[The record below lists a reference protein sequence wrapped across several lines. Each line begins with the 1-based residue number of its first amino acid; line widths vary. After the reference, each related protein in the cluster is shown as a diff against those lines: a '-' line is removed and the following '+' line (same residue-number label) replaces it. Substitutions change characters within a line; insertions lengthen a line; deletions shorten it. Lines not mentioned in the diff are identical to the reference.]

1 MSVLKARRSESRAE
15 YVNVAKEI
23 FQGTIDFLS
32 RLSAR
37 YSRLM
42 APSVSGLASK
52 VLEHA
57 EVANSIYPTDKVKC
71 ETREYHLV
79 EARGALMALDVELAQ
94 CYEIMMK
101 NPEGCFTGVDGK
113 RSVAPAEAKRELENM
128 AQRLGE
134 LIDEEN
140 SKLTGVMKS
149 DKERLKAAKRA
160 AKKAAEEISQ
170 EGT

>member
-1 MSVLKARRSESRAE
+1 MNQPIKWVENQMPKSSDSQLKVMDLEEVKKARAFHKS
-15 YVNVAKEI
+15 
-23 FQGTIDFLS
+23 FPQ
-32 RLSAR
+32 
-37 YSRLM
+37 YSKTPLR
-42 APSVSGLASK
+42 K
-52 VLEHA
+52 
-57 EVANSIYPTDKVKC
+57 
-71 ETREYHLV
+71 
-79 EARGALMALDVELAQ
+79 
-94 CYEIMMK
+94 
-101 NPEGCFTGVDGK
+101 
-113 RSVAPAEAKRELENM
+113 LENM

>member
-71 ETREYHLV
+71 RRESITLWR
-79 EARGALMALDVELAQ
+79 RGAL
-94 CYEIMMK
+94 
-101 NPEGCFTGVDGK
+101 
-113 RSVAPAEAKRELENM
+113 
-128 AQRLGE
+128 
-134 LIDEEN
+134 
-140 SKLTGVMKS
+140 
-149 DKERLKAAKRA
+149 
-160 AKKAAEEISQ
+160 
-170 EGT
+170 

>member
-101 NPEGCFTGVDGK
+101 NPEGCFTGVDGNGLSHRRRQSASWK
-113 RSVAPAEAKRELENM
+113 TWRKGWAS
-128 AQRLGE
+128 
-134 LIDEEN
+134 
-140 SKLTGVMKS
+140 
-149 DKERLKAAKRA
+149 
-160 AKKAAEEISQ
+160 
-170 EGT
+170 